1 MTKTTSSSHRI
12 IKNTGFLYG
21 RMAITVF
28 LSLYTTRLI
37 LNSLGVSDFGIFGI
51 VGGAIG
57 MLSFLDSAMAQ
68 ATQRFM
74 SFVEGEGNE
83 LKKHQVFNV
92 SIVLHVGIAVLVV
105 CMLEL
110 ASLAFFG
117 GILNISPER
126 IYAAKAIY
134 HFMVLSAF
142 FTIVTVPFDA
152 TINSHE
158 DMLFYGISGV
168 LESVLKLCLAIW
180 ITYTSYDKLIVYGLF
195 ITIITVITLV
205 IKQIYCS
212 IKYKECK
219 VQLKQYFDYSLFKEM
234 THYAGWN
241 FMSSMGTV
249 VGNYGSG
256 LVVNHFFGTAVNAA
270 QSVTGQ
276 LNGQLLSFSNNMLK
290 ALNPVIVKKEGE
302 GNRDSML
309 KHSLTGCK
317 LSYILLAVFAIPF
330 LLETPYILKLWLK
343 IVPEWSIPFCRLYVV
358 TSMITQFTITFGTTI
373 GATGRIKAISLF
385 SSLISLLPNI
395 LYIILFSLG
404 ASPVWLYILIL
415 IDVGILSGIF
425 MVYQCKVICNLNVIY
440 FLKSV
445 VTGNVISTII
455 SLSVGVLL
463 VIIQQE
469 SIYRLLQ
476 IVIVCPIIYLT
487 GTYFWVFNSEE
498 KLILR
503 NLVLKIKKY
512 FIIT

>member
-1 MTKTTSSSHRI
+1 MNATINSSNRI
-12 IKNTGFLYG
+12 IKNTGFLYA

-57 MLSFLDSAMAQ
+57 MLSFLDGAMAA

-74 SFVEGEGNE
+74 SFVEGEGDE
-83 LKKHQVFNV
+83 IKKRRVFNV
-92 SIVLHVGIAVLVV
+92 SIVLHIGIAVLVA

-117 GILNISPER
+117 GVLNIAPDR

-134 HFMVLSAF
+134 HFMVISAF

-152 TINSHE
+152 AINSHE
-158 DMLFYGISGV
+158 DMLFYSITGV
-168 LESVLKLCLAIW
+168 MESVLKLILAIW
-180 ITYTSYDKLIVYGLF
+180 ITYTLHDKLIVYGLF
-195 ITIITVITLV
+195 IAIITIITLF

-219 VQLKQYFDYSLFKEM
+219 VQPMQYFDNSIFKEM
-234 THYAGWN
+234 TCYAGWN
-241 FMSSMGTV
+241 FIGSMGTV

-270 QSVTGQ
+270 QSITGQ

-330 LLETPYILKLWLK
+330 LAETPYILKLWLK
-343 IVPEWSIPFCRLYVV
+343 IVPDWTILFCRLFIV
-358 TSMITQFTITFGTTI
+358 TTMIQQFTITFNTTI

-385 SSLISLLPNI
+385 NSLIALLPNI
-395 LYIILFSLG
+395 VYIILFSLG

-415 IDVGILSGIF
+415 INLGIFSGVF
-425 MVYQCKVICNLNVIY
+425 MVYQCKVKCDLDIAY
-440 FLKSV
+440 FLKNV
-445 VTGNVISTII
+445 VVGNVISTLI
-455 SLSVGVLL
+455 SLSIACLL
-463 VIIQQE
+463 VIAQAE
-469 SIYRLLQ
+469 SIYRLLL

-487 GTYFWVFNSEE
+487 GTYFWVFNADE
-498 KLILR
+498 KSIIQ
-503 NLVLKIKKY
+503 NLVLKLRRIN
-512 FIIT
+512 

>member
-1 MTKTTSSSHRI
+1 MTKSISSSNKI

-28 LSLYTTRLI
+28 ISLYTTRLI
-37 LNSLGVSDFGIFGI
+37 LNSLGVSDFGVFGI

-57 MLSFLDSAMAQ
+57 MLSFLDGAMAA

-74 SFVEGEGNE
+74 SFVEGEGDE
-83 LKKHQVFNV
+83 LKKHKVFNV
-92 SIVLHVGIAVLVV
+92 SIVLHIGIAVIVL

-110 ASLAFFG
+110 ASLAFFC
-117 GILNISPER
+117 GILNIAPDR

-134 HFMVLSAF
+134 HFMVLSAV
-142 FTIVTVPFDA
+142 FTIITVPFDA
-152 TINSHE
+152 AINSHE
-158 DMLFYGISGV
+158 DMLFYGITGV
-168 LESVLKLCLAIW
+168 LESILKLCLAIW

-195 ITIITVITLV
+195 IAVITVITLV

-219 VQLKQYFDYSLFKEM
+219 VQPKQYFDYPLFKEM
-234 THYAGWN
+234 THYASWN
-241 FMSSMGTV
+241 FMGSMGTV

-330 LLETPYILKLWLK
+330 LVETPFILKLWLK
-343 IVPEWSIPFCRLYVV
+343 IVPEWTILFCRLFVV
-358 TSMITQFTITFGTTI
+358 TTMIQQFTITFGTTI

-395 LYIILFSLG
+395 VYIILFSLG

-415 IDVGILSGIF
+415 IDLGIF
-425 MVYQCKVICNLNVIY
+425 SAFFMIYQCKVKCGLDITY

-445 VTGNVISTII
+445 VAGNVISTFI
-455 SLSVGVLL
+455 SLSVAVLL
-463 VIIQQE
+463 AVLQSE

-476 IVIVCPIIYLT
+476 IGIICPIVYLVC
-487 GTYFWVFNSEE
+487 TYFFVFNSEE
-498 KLILR
+498 KSIIQNLMKKLIL
-503 NLVLKIKKY
+503 KK
-512 FIIT
+512 